1 MEDDAAESRP
11 EKIGRYANCVE
22 VGYNEYEFL
31 LDFGQ
36 SFREEEPPVMHT
48 RIVTTAAYAK
58 ALCRTL
64 RHSVED
70 YEAEYGVLPDP
81 GSES

>member
-11 EKIGRYANCVE
+11 GKIGKYANCVE

-31 LDFGQ
+31 LEFGQ
-36 SFREEEPPVMHT
+36 SFREEEPPAMHT

-58 ALCRTL
+58 ALSRVL
-64 RHSVED
+64 HDSLED
-70 YEAEYGVLPDP
+70 YEAEYGTLPDP